1 MGYHRTLPRTMVFAP
16 HSMGGISFHNL
27 QHEME
32 AQQILI
38 LVHHLRAKMPLGKA
52 MEVLIRQYQLWAGL
66 HNHIL
71 VDTCP
76 CPWIPD

>member
-1 MGYHRTLPRTMVFAP
+1 
-16 HSMGGISFHNL
+16 MGGISFHNL

-52 MEVLIRQYQLWAGL
+52 MEVLI
-66 HNHIL
+66 
-71 VDTCP
+71 
-76 CPWIPD
+76 